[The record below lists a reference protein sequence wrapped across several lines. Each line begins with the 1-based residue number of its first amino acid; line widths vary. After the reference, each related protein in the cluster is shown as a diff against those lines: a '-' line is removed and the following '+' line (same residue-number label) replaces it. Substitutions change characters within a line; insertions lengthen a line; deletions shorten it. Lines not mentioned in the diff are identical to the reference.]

1 MSDVSVDRAVLNEV
15 QDGAE
20 AMALLAGN
28 EETFRAAVDAFR
40 ARDGESMQLLLN
52 RHGLAERCEVVC
64 HWLRSKE
71 CVVLCLELS
80 GPPPVDAE
88 APQPRDFAEVVGR
101 VTADAELVRQIVI
114 AVEERDA
121 DGWDSFIK
129 QQGLERFSH
138 LLCHWV
144 CTVYYR
150 LVCDVVCQ
158 PVRVNRPELGPA
170 LRAAGHAIGE
180 LAEDAKAFAAGV
192 DAVNANNCERL
203 RATLAEAGLASVG
216 QPICEWFCSWR
227 CMLVCLRLC
236 REFPIQ
242 RLESPI
248 EEMLEFAVAGG
259 RLAAERGTLERL
271 SAAVLRG
278 DVEAVQGFVEKFKFE
293 RYCIQFCHWVCFL
306 RCQRFCTCAGSPT
319 QCSITAPT
327 GCAAE
332 QADPVHG
339 LLFVPV
345 TGTAGGTGSYTLAI
359 QEGSDPPIAGVISY
373 PGGGASGTAPVIS
386 GTLGQINT
394 SSLSDGAY
402 TITLTVHPG
411 GLESPATCTKSITF
425 NLLKIGVYISLVD
438 DVPALPNAFDQT
450 AELMASIISA
460 EPPVIRSFGG
470 DLALAGS
477 AYVYGCASEEVANF
491 ELRYARV
498 AAPPAVGPAQPAKNT
513 DPLSPAVTDIWP
525 LANRLHAPLVYDAT
539 KYYPCT
545 RVGEAPT
552 NLINDWGT
560 QVIGTSVY
568 PILVPSEWES
578 RAATPSPGAEGGR
591 FSLLLIVQD
600 TAGNTYYDLQNIWI
614 DNWQVLCEIVKFQRP
629 GTTPGTW
636 VDIPPCTDILISWGT
651 LRIIGIAWDHLIDDA
666 WPDTAPTNDN
676 FNHYALS
683 FNKQFQGAEPIPITS
698 PTTRVPS
705 ALAPVPTDTDA
716 ALDTY
721 VLADWD
727 LTSLDAGTLPAGES
741 CGSSEPTDPNHLYRG
756 CSCTFDLTLGVGD
769 WTDSDELGVHNP
781 SETQPLKIVNDIP
794 PV

>member
-1 MSDVSVDRAVLNEV
+1 MSDVSLDRALLNEV
-15 QDGAE
+15 QEGAE

-80 GPPPVDAE
+80 GPPTLDAE
-88 APQPRDFAEVVGR
+88 PPQPREFAEVVGR
-101 VTADAELVRQIVI
+101 VTADEELVGQIVI
-114 AVEERDA
+114 AIEERDA
-121 DGWDSFIK
+121 DGWNAFIK

-138 LLCHWV
+138 LLCHWA

-158 PVRVNRPELGPA
+158 PVSVKPAELVPA
-170 LRAAGHAIGE
+170 LQAAGQAISR
-180 LAEDAKAFAAGV
+180 LAEDEKAFAAGV
-192 DAVNANNCERL
+192 DAVSANDCKRL
-203 RATLAEAGLASVG
+203 IATVAEAGLASVG
-216 QPICEWFCSWR
+216 QVICEWFCSWR
-227 CMLVCLRLC
+227 CMLLCLRLF
-236 REFPIQ
+236 RAFPAE

-248 EEMLEFAVAGG
+248 EEMLEFALATG
-259 RLAAERGTLERL
+259 RLATERGTLERL

-278 DVEAVQGFVEKFKFE
+278 DTEAVQSLVEKFSFE

-306 RCQRFCTCAGSPT
+306 RCQRFCSCAGSPT
-319 QCSITAPT
+319 QCAITGPT

-339 LLFVPV
+339 LLFVPIL
-345 TGTAGGTGSYTLAI
+345 GTAGGTGTYTLMI

-373 PGGGASGTAPVIS
+373 PGGGASGTAPVIG
-386 GTLGQINT
+386 GTLGQLNT

-411 GLESPATCTKSITF
+411 GLESPATCTTSITF

-438 DVPALPNAFDQT
+438 GVPALPNAFDQT
-450 AELMASIISA
+450 AELMASIVA
-460 EPPVIRSFGG
+460 AQPPVIRSFGG
-470 DLALAGS
+470 DLSLAGS

-498 AAPPAVGPAQPAKNT
+498 DGPPAVGPSQPAKNT
-513 DPLSPAVTDIWP
+513 DPLSTAITDIWP

-552 NLINDWGT
+552 NLIDDWGT
-560 QVIGTSVY
+560 QVIGSSVY
-568 PILVPSEWES
+568 PILVPSDWDS
-578 RAATPSPGAEGGR
+578 TAATPSPDDGGR

-614 DNWQVLCEIVKFQRP
+614 DNWQVLCQIVKFQRP
-629 GTTPGTW
+629 GAAPGTW
-636 VDIPPCTDILISWGT
+636 VDVPPCTDILISWGT
-651 LRIIGIAWDHLIDDA
+651 LRIIGIAWDHLIDDGFPA
-666 WPDTAPTNDN
+666 TAPTNDN
-676 FNHYALS
+676 FNQYALS
-683 FNKQFQGAEPIPITS
+683 FNKQFQSAESLPITS
-698 PTTRVPS
+698 PTTRVPN
-705 ALAPVPTDTDA
+705 ALTPVPTDTDPG
-716 ALDTY
+716 LDNY

-727 LTSLDAGTLPAGES
+727 LTSLDAGTLPLGGS
-741 CGSSEPTDPNHLYRG
+741 CGLSEPPDPNHLYRG
-756 CSCTFDLTLGVGD
+756 CSCTFDLTLGVSD
-769 WTDSDELGVHNP
+769 WTDSDEPGVHDP
-781 SETQPLKIVNDIP
+781 TVTQPLKIVNDIP